1 MINGGGSTDMRA
13 WSKSLQAMVRS
24 EADYLVEKHGEKAI
38 EVARHAARTWRNKR
52 NHSLARKYALVAAY
66 IAEQSKSA

>member
-1 MINGGGSTDMRA
+1 MRA

-24 EADYLVEKHGEKAI
+24 EADYLVEKHGEKAV
-38 EVARHAARTWRNKR
+38 EVARRAARKWRDER

-66 IAEQSKSA
+66 IAERGKTA

>member
-1 MINGGGSTDMRA
+1 MAGADHMRA

-24 EADYLVEKHGEKAI
+24 EADYLIGKHGEKAV
-38 EVARHAARTWRNKR
+38 EVARRAARIWRDKR

-66 IAEQSKSA
+66 IEEKSKSA

>member
-1 MINGGGSTDMRA
+1 VGAVNMRA

-24 EADYLVEKHGEKAI
+24 EADYLVAMHGEKAV
-38 EVARHAARTWRNKR
+38 EVARRAARMWRDKH

-66 IAEQSKSA
+66 ISEQSKSA